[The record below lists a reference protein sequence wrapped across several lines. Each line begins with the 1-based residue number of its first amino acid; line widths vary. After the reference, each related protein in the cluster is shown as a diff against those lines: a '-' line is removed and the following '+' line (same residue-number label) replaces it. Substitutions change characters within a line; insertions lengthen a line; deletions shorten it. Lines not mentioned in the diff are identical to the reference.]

1 MDRHPA
7 IAQADPCD
15 NRALVEAVLAGAPGA
30 FERLVRQYQGLCW
43 HIVLRM
49 VRHPEDA
56 RELCQEAFLRVH
68 QYLHQYRYDSALKSW
83 IGQVAYSVA
92 KRHLERKRI
101 PLAESADEDGL
112 SLVESIGDGF
122 DMENANAEQQ
132 ESTQLHAAIDALA
145 AAAAHAADA
154 VSLGRSADRRDFTH
168 HRPRRRYDQKPPV
181 PHPQAVTRNAGTTDR
196 SRRMNAWNK
205 DRQNEMESPDE
216 REWQAQEQ
224 ALRDERLGVAAS
236 GSDAP
241 DGRTIARS
249 RACCASRRRQSLPP
263 DFARQVA
270 GLADARAPLARD
282 ATRFERIML
291 NLLGA
296 ALVVSGI
303 AAIAV
308 YGNQALAGVD
318 VRIVQWGSALAAC
331 AALSWSFD
339 WARRQFGGDRLH
351 HA

>member
-1 MDRHPA
+1 
-7 IAQADPCD
+7 
-15 NRALVEAVLAGAPGA
+15 
-30 FERLVRQYQGLCW
+30 
-43 HIVLRM
+43 
-49 VRHPEDA
+49 
-56 RELCQEAFLRVH
+56 
-68 QYLHQYRYDSALKSW
+68 
-83 IGQVAYSVA
+83 
-92 KRHLERKRI
+92 
-101 PLAESADEDGL
+101 
-112 SLVESIGDGF
+112 
-122 DMENANAEQQ
+122 
-132 ESTQLHAAIDALA
+132 
-145 AAAAHAADA
+145 
-154 VSLGRSADRRDFTH
+154 
-168 HRPRRRYDQKPPV
+168 
-181 PHPQAVTRNAGTTDR
+181 
-196 SRRMNAWNK
+196 MNVWNK
-205 DRQNEMESPDE
+205 DRQNELESPDE

-241 DGRTIARS
+241 DAHYRAIARVL
-249 RACCASRRRQSLPP
+249 REPPAASLPP

-270 GLADARAPLARD
+270 GLADTRAPLARD

-296 ALVVSGI
+296 ALVVSGV

-339 WARRQFGGDRLH
+339 WVRRQFGGGDHLH